1 VIMPRHFALM
11 LGRIVERIA
20 RLSPPRHR
28 DLVRGM
34 VAELDSI
41 ADPAEQTRFALGA
54 IAGIA
59 RLVLSGYTRP
69 ATTAV
74 RTGGT
79 MRFPLKTR
87 TQYDKAYFRMVG
99 LALLPALGVSFM
111 VILVGGM
118 LGGSES
124 TVDRISQ
131 VVSFPIFLA
140 ACHYIRA
147 RQPPTTTSER
157 P

>member
-1 VIMPRHFALM
+1 M

-20 RLSPPRHR
+20 KLSPPRHR

-41 ADPAEQTRFALGA
+41 ADPAGQTRFALGA
-54 IAGIA
+54 IAAIV
-59 RLVLSGYTRP
+59 RLVLSGCTRP
-69 ATTAV
+69 ATTSV

-87 TQYDKAYFRMVG
+87 RRYDKSYFRMVG
-99 LALLPALGVSFM
+99 IALLPALGVS
-111 VILVGGM
+111 ITTNLVGLS
-118 LGGSES
+118 LGFAES
-124 TVDRISQ
+124 VVDRVSQ
-131 VVSFPIFLA
+131 IVLTATFLG

-147 RQPPTTTSER
+147 RQPPTTPCER

>member
-1 VIMPRHFALM
+1 MP
-11 LGRIVERIA
+11 GRIVERIA
-20 RLSPPRHR
+20 RFSPPRHR

-41 ADPAEQTRFALGA
+41 VDPADRTRFALGA
-54 IAGIA
+54 VAAIA

-69 ATTAV
+69 ATTYV

-87 TQYDKAYFRMVG
+87 RRYDKSYFRMVG
-99 LALLPALGVSFM
+99 IALLPALGVSIIT
-111 VILVGGM
+111 VLVGGM

-124 TVDRISQ
+124 VVDRVSQ
-131 VVSFPIFLA
+131 IVSVPTFLG

-147 RQPPTTTSER
+147 RQTPTT
-157 P
+157 

>member
-1 VIMPRHFALM
+1 MPRRSTLM
-11 LGRIVERIA
+11 PGRIVERIA

-41 ADPAEQTRFALGA
+41 ADPAEHTRFALGA
-54 IAGIA
+54 IAAIA
-59 RLVLSGYTRP
+59 RLVLSGYARP
-69 ATTAV
+69 TTTSV

-87 TQYDKAYFRMVG
+87 RRYDKSYFRMVG
-99 LALLPALGVSFM
+99 LALLPALGVSYM

-124 TVDRISQ
+124 AVDRISQ
-131 VVSFPIFLA
+131 IVFFPTFLG

-147 RQPPTTTSER
+147 RHPPTTPWER

>member
-1 VIMPRHFALM
+1 VIVPRRSTLL

-20 RLSPPRHR
+20 TLSPPRYR

-54 IAGIA
+54 IAAIA
-59 RLVLSGYTRP
+59 RLTLSGYARP
-69 ATTAV
+69 TTTSV
-74 RTGGT
+74 RPGGT

-87 TQYDKAYFRMVG
+87 RRYDKSYFRMVG
-99 LALLPALGVSFM
+99 LALLPALGVS
-111 VILVGGM
+111 ITTNLVGLS
-118 LGGSES
+118 LGFSES
-124 TVDRISQ
+124 VVDRVSQ
-131 VVSFPIFLA
+131 IVLPATFFG
-140 ACHYIRA
+140 ACSYIRA
-147 RQPPTTTSER
+147 RHPPTT

>member
-1 VIMPRHFALM
+1 M
-11 LGRIVERIA
+11 LGRIVERLA

-41 ADPAEQTRFALGA
+41 PDPAGHTRFALGA
-54 IAGIA
+54 IAAIA
-59 RLVLSGYTRP
+59 RLVLRGYTRP
-69 ATTAV
+69 ATTSV

-79 MRFPLKTR
+79 MRLPLKTR
-87 TQYDKAYFRMVG
+87 RRYDKSYFRMVG
-99 LALLPALGVSFM
+99 LALLPALGASIV

-118 LGGSES
+118 LGGSELV
-124 TVDRISQ
+124 VDRVSR
-131 VVSFPIFLA
+131 VVLTATFFG
-140 ACHYIRA
+140 ACHYLRA
-147 RQPPTTTSER
+147 RRPPATPCER

>member
-1 VIMPRHFALM
+1 MPRRSTLM
-11 LGRIVERIA
+11 PGRIVERIA
-20 RLSPPRHR
+20 KLSPPRHR

-41 ADPAEQTRFALGA
+41 ADPVEQTRFALGA
-54 IAGIA
+54 IAAIA

-69 ATTAV
+69 TTTSV

-79 MRFPLKTR
+79 MRFQLKTR
-87 TQYDKAYFRMVG
+87 RRYDKSYFRMVG
-99 LALLPALGVSFM
+99 IALLPALGVSIM
-111 VILVGGM
+111 TQVVGGM

-124 TVDRISQ
+124 VVDRVSQ
-131 VVSFPIFLA
+131 IVLPSTFFG
-140 ACHYIRA
+140 ACYYIRA
-147 RQPPTTTSER
+147 RHPPTTPWER

>member
-1 VIMPRHFALM
+1 M
-11 LGRIVERIA
+11 LCRLVERIA

-28 DLVRGM
+28 ELVRGM
-34 VAELDSI
+34 VAELESI

-54 IAGIA
+54 IAAIA

-69 ATTAV
+69 ATTSV

-87 TQYDKAYFRMVG
+87 RQYDKAYFRMVG
-99 LALLPALGVSFM
+99 LALLPALGVS
-111 VILVGGM
+111 ITTNLVGLS
-118 LGGSES
+118 LGFSES
-124 TVDRISQ
+124 VVDRVSR
-131 VVSFPIFLA
+131 VVMTATFFG
-140 ACHYIRA
+140 ACYYIRA
-147 RQPPTTTSER
+147 RHPPARAFER

>member
-1 VIMPRHFALM
+1 VPRRSTLMP
-11 LGRIVERIA
+11 GRIVERIA

-41 ADPAEQTRFALGA
+41 ADPAEHTRFALGA
-54 IAGIA
+54 IAAIA

-69 ATTAV
+69 ITASV

-87 TQYDKAYFRMVG
+87 RRYDKSYFRMVG
-99 LALLPALGVSFM
+99 IALLPALGVSIM

-124 TVDRISQ
+124 AVERISQ
-131 VVSFPIFLA
+131 IVFFPTFLG
-140 ACHYIRA
+140 ACYYIRA
-147 RQPPTTTSER
+147 RHPPTTPWER

>member
-1 VIMPRHFALM
+1 MPRRSTLM

-20 RLSPPRHR
+20 KLSPPRHR

-54 IAGIA
+54 IAAIA

-69 ATTAV
+69 ATTSV
-74 RTGGT
+74 RTRGT

-87 TQYDKAYFRMVG
+87 RRYDKSYFRMVG
-99 LALLPALGVSFM
+99 IALLPALGVSIM
-111 VILVGGM
+111 TQVVGGM

-124 TVDRISQ
+124 VVDRVSQ
-131 VVSFPIFLA
+131 IVLPATFFG
-140 ACHYIRA
+140 ACYYIRA
-147 RQPPTTTSER
+147 RHPPTTPCER